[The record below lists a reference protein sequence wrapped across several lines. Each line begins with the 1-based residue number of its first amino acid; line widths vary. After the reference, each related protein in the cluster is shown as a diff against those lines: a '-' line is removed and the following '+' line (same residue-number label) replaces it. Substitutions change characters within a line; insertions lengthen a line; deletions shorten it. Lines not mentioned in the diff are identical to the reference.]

1 MPIEIK
7 ELVIRATV
15 DTGGADRSSA
25 PAKGAEQKQE
35 IVADCVEQVLEIL
48 RRKLER

>member
-15 DTGGADRSSA
+15 ETGGADKASA
-25 PAKGAEQKQE
+25 PAKAAEQKQE

-48 RRKLER
+48 RRERER